1 MYEGIGTLC
10 FECERIGHGR
20 EVCPFLV
27 RGQSRG
33 VQEEHGSG
41 SQEVQSGVAATP
53 VVEETAASQQD
64 EYEIGRAHV

>member
-27 RGQSRG
+27 WGQSRG
-33 VQEEHGSG
+33 VQDEHGSG
-41 SQEVQSGVAATP
+41 SQEVQSGIAATP
-53 VVEETAASQQD
+53 VVEETVASQ
-64 EYEIGRAHV
+64 